1 MAPRSHGTLS
11 LKPHSFYLLFPTYL
25 SLCLIYTPPL
35 SCDSSSLE
43 LELESHVFKIC
54 RTILPSEKIIHMC
67 YFLQKCLLRCL
78 ARKPQNEQIPH
89 ATCNGLRMHRS
100 DVHFASDKVHLS
112 EHTAVSQQIHN
123 PKEVSETR
131 PIFVKQQS
139 F

>member
-1 MAPRSHGTLS
+1 MRQFVAGVGVGVSCFQDLQDDFTVREDY
-11 LKPHSFYLLFPTYL
+11 PHVLFSPEV
-25 SLCLIYTPPL
+25 SAKM
-35 SCDSSSLE
+35 SC
-43 LELESHVFKIC
+43 
-54 RTILPSEKIIHMC
+54 
-67 YFLQKCLLRCL
+67 Q
-78 ARKPQNEQIPH
+78 KPQNEQIPH